1 VTKTRKILQAS
12 QVLQRAV
19 VDGSLAEAIFSQ
31 VAKLGGCHGISVG
44 FSSFTRG

>member
-1 VTKTRKILQAS
+1 MNLGWTSHWNTVTKTRKILQAS

-31 VAKLGGCHGISVG
+31 VAKLGG
-44 FSSFTRG
+44 